1 MNGANKTGSAV
12 TTVRDLLRRGGLS
25 RRDMRAL
32 GRCGSPVVRR
42 EVRRWRH
49 AAAALLWERRR
60 LAKMYRLEC
69 DCYHKGWSLVAG
81 VDEAGRGPLAGPL
94 VVGAVVLPPRCFI
107 AGLNDSKQL
116 TARVR
121 ENIYEEIQR
130 RALAVSVSVVPVPVI
145 ERLNIYQATVYGM
158 EQAVRALAVPPQALL
173 LDAMRLPHVT
183 VPQQAIIKGDC
194 LSASIAAASV
204 VAKVT
209 RDRLM
214 CEYDRRFPQYG
225 FARHKGYA
233 TAEHL
238 AALARYGPCVLHRRT
253 FAPVRKLLAGDD
265 GAC

>member
-1 MNGANKTGSAV
+1 MHETKTAGAVNI
-12 TTVRDLLRRGGLS
+12 VRQLLGRGCLS
-25 RRDMRAL
+25 QRDMRLLMRQGPA
-32 GRCGSPVVRR
+32 GVRR
-42 EVRRWRH
+42 EVQRWRRS
-49 AAAALLWERRR
+49 AAALLWERRR
-60 LAKMYRLEC
+60 VAKLYRFE
-69 DCYHKGWSLVAG
+69 DACYSQGWSLVAG
-81 VDEAGRGPLAGPL
+81 LDEAGRGPLAGPL

-116 TARVR
+116 TTQAR

-130 RALAVSVSVVPVPVI
+130 RAVAVSVSVVPVPVI

-158 EQAVRALAVPPQALL
+158 EQAVRALTVPPQALL
-173 LDAMRLPHVT
+173 LDAVRLPHVML
-183 VPQQAIIKGDC
+183 PQQAIIKGDC
-194 LSASIAAASV
+194 LSASIAAASI

-238 AALARYGPCVLHRRT
+238 AALARYGPCSLHRRT
-253 FAPVRKLLAGDD
+253 FAPVQKLLAGDHD
-265 GAC
+265 AD